1 MPRPWQTA
9 PGLPSPSLPFPP
21 FETEASQLALQLA
34 SLSTEE
40 VEQLLR
46 VNRQIASENQ
56 LRYRHFH
63 DADNPQL
70 PALLAYTG
78 IVFKRIAPDDFSAD
92 DFRYAQAHL
101 NITSFLYGL
110 LRPLDLIHNYRLEG
124 DAVLPDNGGQSMFA
138 YWQSRLTGLLLE
150 RVKAD
155 DGILVN
161 LASEE
166 MKRLFDWKR
175 VCREVKVITPEFR
188 VWKGDKLRSI
198 VVYTKMCRGEMTRY
212 LLKGRITDPEAL
224 KAFTWEGFRWDDA
237 AGMFTL

>member
-1 MPRPWQTA
+1 MSSRACPSVPACTRPAFAREALETA
-9 PGLPSPSLPFPP
+9 LELAQYSPS
-21 FETEASQLALQLA
+21 ELADM
-34 SLSTEE
+34 
-40 VEQLLR
+40 LR
-46 VNRQIASENQ
+46 VSHKIAAENC
-56 LRYRHFH
+56 LRYRDFAS
-63 DADNPQL
+63 DACPSV
-70 PALLAYTG
+70 PALCAYTG
-78 IVFKRIAPDDFSAD
+78 AVFKRIAPDDFSAD